1 MAGKSLSA
9 DSNGGQMLPTPQVS
23 VPLPPAASAQ
33 SAPGLA
39 SRTCFLR
46 HSGNSNS
53 KTQHSGNYLQNSNF
67 ANYQNCTIVRSH
79 LPHSHY
85 GTYVKMTPKILIF
98 PIFVQPVDLCSP
110 NRTLMISEEM
120 ILYETKH
127 FSVKVTIFIY
137 SDLMLVTRED
147 ELGQCNVLQ
156 NPLYLRQLQLQY

>member
-1 MAGKSLSA
+1 
-9 DSNGGQMLPTPQVS
+9 MLPTPQVS

-98 PIFVQPVDLCSP
+98 PIFVQVNLPYLIAL
-110 NRTLMISEEM
+110 NKMN
-120 ILYETKH
+120 
-127 FSVKVTIFIY
+127 Y
-137 SDLMLVTRED
+137 SDLVVIYSEILVTIKWFA
-147 ELGQCNVLQ
+147 CFAA
-156 NPLYLRQLQLQY
+156 